1 MKTFESIKQKLINQ
15 KTSFDEI
22 TFIDEAISARETD
35 NSVDKNYNP
44 DNAIKTLII
53 STKEGHKA
61 LILKGSDRVDE
72 EKLKKILRKW
82 SVINSTVLK
91 EKFGFLPGCVFPLDL
106 DLPFFIDKKVENLDV
121 WSMGAGDPK
130 KGFNIKKEVA
140 FSFIKNFHIVSLTH
154 MEKINIEERLK
165 LIKEVGEEIIQEEEL
180 KKLLES
186 GEKLIAYDGF
196 EPSGQIHIAQGIV
209 RAINVNKMIKAGVK
223 FRMWVAD
230 WHAMAN
236 NKMGGDLEKI
246 KIVGK
251 YFIEVWRACGMDL
264 SKVEFLWA
272 SDMAKNPD
280 YWKLVVQVGKSNALK
295 RFIRTAEMMGRE
307 ESLDKLTGAHIIY
320 SCMQVADIFMLG
332 AKITQLGM
340 DQRKVNML
348 AREVGPML
356 GYWKPVV
363 VSHHMLMGLSKA
375 PTHTFNASS
384 ERSAKLIGE
393 APKEGAI
400 QRTIERKMS
409 KSMPDSAI
417 FMTDTTEDIKRKI
430 NKAYCLE
437 GDIKENPILE
447 YYKYIVFDSF
457 DKLNISEVK
466 IERPEKFGGN
476 ISFKTYKDLEKTFA
490 EKKVHPMDLKTV
502 LIKYLDQLIDPVRC
516 HFEENAEAKKL
527 LEQVR
532 NFQVTR

>member
-1 MKTFESIKQKLINQ
+1 MNYMKIQDRLDLIKQ
-15 KTSFDEI
+15 
-22 TFIDEAISARETD
+22 
-35 NSVDKNYNP
+35 
-44 DNAIKTLII
+44 
-53 STKEGHKA
+53 
-61 LILKGSDRVDE
+61 
-72 EKLKKILRKW
+72 
-82 SVINSTVLK
+82 
-91 EKFGFLPGCVFPLDL
+91 
-106 DLPFFIDKKVENLDV
+106 
-121 WSMGAGDPK
+121 
-130 KGFNIKKEVA
+130 
-140 FSFIKNFHIVSLTH
+140 
-154 MEKINIEERLK
+154 
-165 LIKEVGEEIIQEEEL
+165 VGEEIIQEEEL

-186 GEKLIAYDGF
+186 GEELIAYDGF
-196 EPSGQIHIAQGIV
+196 EPSGQIHIAQGLV

-223 FRMWVAD
+223 FRMWVAY

-246 KIVGK
+246 KTVGK
-251 YFIEVWRACGMDL
+251 YFIEVWRASGMDL

-280 YWKLVVQVGKSNALK
+280 YWKLVLQVGKSNALK
-295 RFIRTAEMMGRE
+295 RFVRTAEMMGRE
-307 ESLDKLTGAHIIY
+307 ESLENLTGAHIIY
-320 SCMQVADIFMLG
+320 SCMQVADVFMLK
-332 AKITQLGM
+332 ANITQLGM

-348 AREVGPML
+348 AREVGPLL
-356 GYWKPVV
+356 GFWKPVV

-375 PTHTFNASS
+375 PILTPQVGFGSAESS
-384 ERSAKLIGE
+384 
-393 APKEGAI
+393 I

-447 YYKYIVFDSF
+447 YFKYIIFES
-457 DKLNISEVK
+457 LERLGINEVK

-476 ISFKTYKDLEKTFA
+476 ISFKSYGELEISFA
-490 EKKVHPMDLKTV
+490 EKKVHPMDLKAV
-502 LIKYLDQLIDPVRC
+502 LIKYLDQLIEPVRR

-532 NFQVTR
+532 SFQVTR

>member
-1 MKTFESIKQKLINQ
+1 MSTKDRLDLIKQ
-15 KTSFDEI
+15 
-22 TFIDEAISARETD
+22 
-35 NSVDKNYNP
+35 
-44 DNAIKTLII
+44 
-53 STKEGHKA
+53 
-61 LILKGSDRVDE
+61 
-72 EKLKKILRKW
+72 
-82 SVINSTVLK
+82 
-91 EKFGFLPGCVFPLDL
+91 
-106 DLPFFIDKKVENLDV
+106 
-121 WSMGAGDPK
+121 
-130 KGFNIKKEVA
+130 
-140 FSFIKNFHIVSLTH
+140 
-154 MEKINIEERLK
+154 
-165 LIKEVGEEIIQEEEL
+165 VGEEIIQEEEL

-186 GEKLIAYDGF
+186 GEELIAYDGF
-196 EPSGQIHIAQGIV
+196 EPSGQIHIAQGIL
-209 RAINVNKMIKAGVK
+209 RAINVNKIIKAGVK

-251 YFIEVWRACGMDL
+251 YFIEVWRASGMDL
-264 SKVEFLWA
+264 SKVEFMWA
-272 SDMAKNPD
+272 SDMAKDPD

-320 SCMQVADIFMLG
+320 SCMQVADIFKLG

-363 VSHHMLMGLSKA
+363 VSHHMLIGLGK
-375 PTHTFNASS
+375 PMPVETQNLASLQND
-384 ERSAKLIGE
+384 KL
-393 APKEGAI
+393 
-400 QRTIERKMS
+400 QRTIAIKMS
-409 KSMPDSAI
+409 KSNPDSAI
-417 FMTDTTEDIKRKI
+417 FMTDTTEDIERKI

-447 YYKYIVFDSF
+447 YFKYIIFESF
-457 DKLNISEVK
+457 EKLRINELR

-476 ISFKTYKDLEKTFA
+476 ISFKTYTELEKTFA
-490 EKKVHPMDLKTV
+490 EKKVHPMDLKAV
-502 LIKYLDQLIDPVRC
+502 LIKYLDQLIEPVRR
-516 HFEENAEAKKL
+516 HFEEDPNARKL

-532 NFQVTR
+532 SFQVTR